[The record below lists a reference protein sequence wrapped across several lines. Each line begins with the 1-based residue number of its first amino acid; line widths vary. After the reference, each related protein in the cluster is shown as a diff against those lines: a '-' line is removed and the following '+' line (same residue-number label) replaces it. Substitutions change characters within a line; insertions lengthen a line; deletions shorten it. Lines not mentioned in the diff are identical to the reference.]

1 MYNQGQQPPALATNG
16 ERWSPWRAWIP
27 CPNHCRRRGPERVAP
42 AINGEPCKDADAE
55 VPVAAAVA
63 TATTA
68 EDGDVPPRPRTRR
81 TLPPAMVA
89 NEEGEARDGN
99 AVGKKA
105 GDAARR
111 GSEHGDAAG
120 AQRASISVAK
130 RSDRHGR
137 SNLVQRGHLLAE
149 APRRRRACVRPKE
162 CRKRWQGGRRRCRS
176 ASCALDLGGVGG
188 SGLRAASLRR

>member
-1 MYNQGQQPPALATNG
+1 
-16 ERWSPWRAWIP
+16 
-27 CPNHCRRRGPERVAP
+27 
-42 AINGEPCKDADAE
+42 
-55 VPVAAAVA
+55 
-63 TATTA
+63 
-68 EDGDVPPRPRTRR
+68 
-81 TLPPAMVA
+81 MVA

-137 SNLVQRGHLLAE
+137 ADADDVGDPNLVQRGHLLAE

-188 SGLRAASLRR
+188 SGLQAASLRR